1 MGCELLMT
9 YSLDGSRLSGRSDLS
24 AGPGE
29 GFGTWL
35 ERVRR
40 AAVIDPELA
49 DQERRR
55 MTAEDQRRREAARR
69 FERRAARMSRWLFG
83 SLAALGL
90 SALLYFLAGL
100 TGWFAVACAI
110 ASAVSLAAYAFAR
123 RQALSAAAMGT
134 PGPAPNLHQ
143 AVLLTEL
150 DETCRELLERERR
163 AIAEVISSGFYRGRQ
178 EARQADEA
186 VLRWNE
192 WQTAVTLRTVTLRRA
207 QHDAI
212 PVPGNET
219 AGVLDEHQRHLTA
232 AEDAVAANVREIES
246 LAARVKRAELERTD
260 QETAIKASR
269 LDGSYEELSAGIA
282 AIGLTREEVRSL
294 TDKIAPP
301 DAGESH

>member
-1 MGCELLMT
+1 MT
-9 YSLDGSRLSGRSDLS
+9 YSLDGRRQLGRSDLS
-24 AGPGE
+24 AEPGE
-29 GFGTWL
+29 GFGAWL

-55 MTAEDQRRREAARR
+55 MAVKDQRRREAAGQ
-69 FERRAARMSRWLFG
+69 FERRAASVSRWLFG
-83 SLAALGL
+83 SLAALGV
-90 SALLYFLAGL
+90 SVLLYFLTGL

-110 ASAVSLAAYAFAR
+110 ASVASLAAYAFVR
-123 RQALSAAAMGT
+123 RQERSAAAMAA
-134 PGPAPNLHQ
+134 PGPVPNVHQ

-163 AIAEVISSGFYRGRQ
+163 AIAEVISSGIYRGRQ

-192 WQTAVTLRTVTLRRA
+192 WETAVTLRTITLRRA

-212 PVPGNET
+212 PVLGNET
-219 AGVLDEHQRHLTA
+219 AGVLDEQRRHLTA
-232 AEDAVAANVREIES
+232 AEDAVAASVREIES
-246 LAARVKRAELERTD
+246 LAARVKRAELERKD

-269 LDGSYEELSAGIA
+269 LDRSYEELSAGIA
-282 AIGLTREEVRSL
+282 AIELAREEVRSL

-301 DAGESH
+301 DACEPH

>member
-1 MGCELLMT
+1 MT
-9 YSLDGSRLSGRSDLS
+9 YSLDGSRRPGRSDLS
-24 AGPGE
+24 AEPGE
-29 GFGTWL
+29 GFGAWL

-55 MTAEDQRRREAARR
+55 MAAEDQRRREAAKR
-69 FERRAARMSRWLFG
+69 FERRAARVSRWLFG

-110 ASAVSLAAYAFAR
+110 ASAVSLAVCAFAR
-123 RQALSAAAMGT
+123 RQALSAAAMAT
-134 PGPAPNLHQ
+134 PGPAPHVRQ

-150 DETCRELLERERR
+150 DEACRGLLERERR

-192 WQTAVTLRTVTLRRA
+192 WQTAVTLRTITLRRA

-219 AGVLDEHQRHLTA
+219 AGVLDEHQRHLTE
-232 AEDAVAANVREIES
+232 AEDVVAANVREIES

-260 QETAIKASR
+260 QEIAIKASR

>member
-1 MGCELLMT
+1 MT
-9 YSLDGSRLSGRSDLS
+9 YSLDGPRLPGRSDLS
-24 AGPGE
+24 AEPGE
-29 GFGTWL
+29 GFDAWL

-55 MTAEDQRRREAARR
+55 ITVEDQRRREAAMR
-69 FERRAARMSRWLFG
+69 FERRAARVSRWLFG
-83 SLAALGL
+83 SLAALGV
-90 SALLYFLAGL
+90 SALLYFLTGL

-110 ASAVSLAAYAFAR
+110 ASAASLAAYAFAK
-123 RQALSAAAMGT
+123 RQELSAAAMAA
-134 PGPAPNLHQ
+134 PGPVPNLHQ

-150 DETCRELLERERR
+150 DETCRELLEHEQR
-163 AIAEVISSGFYRGRQ
+163 AIAEVISSGIYRGREQ
-178 EARQADEA
+178 ARQADEA

-192 WQTAVTLRTVTLRRA
+192 WQTAVTLRTITLRRA

-232 AEDAVAANVREIES
+232 AEDAIAANVRDIES
-246 LAARVKRAELERTD
+246 LAARVKRAELERSD

-282 AIGLTREEVRSL
+282 AIELARGEVRSL
-294 TDKIAPP
+294 TGKIAPP
-301 DAGESH
+301 DADESH